1 VRGGKITTDYA
12 DELTLLL
19 DEAKTMW
26 KVGTYHENIVNL
38 QGITA
43 REEDGSLC
51 RVCSYYNILETSD
64 LFNSR
69 PSKLC
74 I

>member
-1 VRGGKITTDYA
+1 MRGHDDPLKFPSTNKTCGRITADYTE
-12 DELTLLL
+12 ELSLLL

-43 REEDGSLC
+43 REEDGILC
-51 RVCSYYNILETSD
+51 QVCNYYN
-64 LFNSR
+64 SR
-69 PSKLC
+69 
-74 I
+74 